1 MCSSDLSPRHCV
13 GGGRPVVT
21 AAESHFVMQHAR
33 KLGRRIE
40 YISPD
45 VMETLVRHPWPG
57 NVRELKHVLHRAVI
71 LSQGE
76 SLQLPLPHAPV
87 KTTWTRAAHG
97 ERFDDAMREHI
108 HEVLRETNGVVAGP
122 RGAALRLGL
131 KRTTLLSRM
140 KKLGITTADVSTAW
154 N

>member
-1 MCSSDLSPRHCV
+1 
-13 GGGRPVVT
+13 
-21 AAESHFVMQHAR
+21 MQHAR

-87 KTTWTRAAHG
+87 KTTWTQAAHG

-108 HEVLRETNGVVAGP
+108 REVLRETNGVVAGS

-140 KKLGITTADVSTAW
+140 KKLGINTADVSTAW